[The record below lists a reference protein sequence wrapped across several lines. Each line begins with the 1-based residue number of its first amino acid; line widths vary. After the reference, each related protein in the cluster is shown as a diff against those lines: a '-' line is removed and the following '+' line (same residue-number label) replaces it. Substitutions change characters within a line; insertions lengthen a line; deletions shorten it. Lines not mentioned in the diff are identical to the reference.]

1 MAAVITLH
9 SVRLATNANGA
20 LLLTWLLDTCN
31 FPNRFKTLAPRL
43 VTHLAKLCTHKLAS
57 LTVLKLINQRSEPE
71 AREVILNALFTSE
84 DENKVLKRI
93 LEDQIHGA
101 AVIYKVLTSPFVAD
115 QSSAER
121 RSQYIAV
128 VRNMLQKLKVQ
139 PTQGYKR
146 LMDEVG
152 LADRTVATPPING
165 HRGPQ
170 RSTTPREYATPNT
183 FAPGQFYSPQHTY
196 TTSQQYVPQQQMD
209 LLRTSQTDPSLLGLE
224 IQGLG
229 QIYSPQQL
237 PTQHHQHQDSAQAA
251 YQYQQMLLLQQ
262 QQQRTFN
269 GYSSSPSA
277 SQQQQTSHQQMY
289 QPSPSAAQQSQFG
302 GPLMSGQNLSPQGMG
317 VYSVNGGG
325 GTSPGYPFAP
335 GDVYSANRRGQR

>member
-31 FPNRFKTLAPRL
+31 FPHRFKTLAPRL
-43 VTHLAKLCTHKLAS
+43 VSHLAKLCTHKLAS

-71 AREVILNALFTSE
+71 AREVILNALFNSD
-84 DENKVLKRI
+84 DENKVLRRI

-115 QSSAER
+115 QSSSER
-121 RSQYIAV
+121 RQQLVSV

-165 HRGPQ
+165 RGPQ
-170 RSTTPREYATPNT
+170 RSTTPRDYPTPY
-183 FAPGQFYSPQHTY
+183 APGTFYSPQHNY
-196 TTSQQYVPQQQMD
+196 TATQQYVPQQID
-209 LLRTSQTDPSLLGLE
+209 LLNRSGPIDPSMIGLE
-224 IQGLG
+224 LQSSG
-229 QIYSPQQL
+229 QIYSPQQM
-237 PTQHHQHQDSAQAA
+237 TNTHQHQDSAAA
-251 YQYQQMLLLQQ
+251 YQYQQMMLLQQ
-262 QQQRTFN
+262 RTYN
-269 GYSSSPSA
+269 GYSPQP
-277 SQQQQTSHQQMY
+277 QQQSHQQMY
-289 QPSPSAAQQSQFG
+289 QPSQGAQQFG
-302 GPLMSGQNLSPQGMG
+302 GPLMANQNITQ
-317 VYSVNGGG
+317 VYGVNG
-325 GTSPGYPFAP
+325 TPGYPFSP
-335 GDVYSANRRGQR
+335 GDVYSGNRQRQR

>member
-31 FPNRFKTLAPRL
+31 FPHRFKTLAPRL
-43 VTHLAKLCTHKLAS
+43 VSHLAKLCTHKLAS

-71 AREVILNALFTSE
+71 ARETILNALFNSE

-152 LADRTVATPPING
+152 LADRTIATPPING

-170 RSTTPREYATPNT
+170 RSTTPREYAPPNT
-183 FAPGQFYSPQHTY
+183 FAPGPFYSSQHTY
-196 TTSQQYVPQQQMD
+196 TPSQQYIPQQQMD
-209 LLRTSQTDPSLLGLE
+209 LLRTGQTDPSLLRME
-224 IQGLG
+224 LG
-229 QIYSPQQL
+229 QLYPPQQL
-237 PTQHHQHQDSAQAA
+237 ATPQHQHQDTAQAA
-251 YQYQQMLLLQQ
+251 FQYQQMMLLQQ

-269 GYSSSPSA
+269 GYSAPP
-277 SQQQQTSHQQMY
+277 QQQPHQQMY
-289 QPSPSAAQQSQFG
+289 QPSPSAAPQSQFG
-302 GPLMSGQNLSPQGMG
+302 GPLLPGHSLSSQGMG
-317 VYSVNGGG
+317 LYSVNGGSA
-325 GTSPGYPFAP
+325 TSPGYPFAP